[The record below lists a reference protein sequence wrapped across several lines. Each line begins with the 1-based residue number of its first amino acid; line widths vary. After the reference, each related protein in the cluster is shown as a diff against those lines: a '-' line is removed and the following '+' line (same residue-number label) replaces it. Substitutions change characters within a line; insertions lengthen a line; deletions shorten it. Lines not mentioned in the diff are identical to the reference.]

1 VNFYQFHIGDYAA
14 HTRNLSLIEDLAYR
28 RLLDAYYLAERP
40 FNGCSADVAREIGMR
55 DHLAEV
61 EYVLNKFF
69 ELEDGAWVNK
79 RASLEIAKYK
89 EKQSKASSAGRASA
103 ERRLNGRSTDVEKS
117 PTSVDESSTDV
128 QLTKN
133 QEPRTN
139 TTTDVVV
146 KTQRKRSVHQAQPM
160 ATVDD
165 LLQAGFGLETASEF
179 IAYKSN
185 IKAPLTLRAW
195 RDHLSESKKAGWSP
209 LEAAE
214 KVMAKSWK
222 GFEAKYVINER
233 PIQTIRQPKTY
244 RERDAE
250 AGMRRWEEMT
260 GQRHP
265 DRDRIEGQF
274 IDVDSA
280 SMKLLEASQ

>member
-1 VNFYQFHIGDYAA
+1 MNFYQFHIGDYAA

-79 RASLEIAKYK
+79 RASQEIAKYK

-103 ERRLNGRSTDVEKS
+103 ERRLNGRSTDVEKI
-117 PTSVDESSTDV
+117 PTDVDESSTDV

-139 TTTDVVV
+139 NQDIEPTVLVVTASPQRLPACPNQEIV
-146 KTQRKRSVHQAQPM
+146 DLFHKHLPALPRVEVLNDSRKRTIAARWREVCADPEIRKAEDSKSA
-160 ATVDD
+160 ALDWFAWYFD
-165 LLQAGFGLETASEF
+165 YASQSKF
-179 IAYKSN
+179 
-185 IKAPLTLRAW
+185 LTGR
-195 RDHLSESKKAGWSP
+195 
-209 LEAAE
+209 
-214 KVMAKSWK
+214 AKSWRADFDFLMTPTK
-222 GFEAKYVINER
+222 FAKVLEGHYH
-233 PIQTIRQPKTY
+233 K
-244 RERDAE
+244 DA
-250 AGMRRWEEMT
+250 A
-260 GQRHP
+260 
-265 DRDRIEGQF
+265 
-274 IDVDSA
+274 
-280 SMKLLEASQ
+280 